1 MRRIILKFG
10 MLLNI
15 LLSSLSVSAYDFKV
29 DNICYNIISTS
40 ELTCS
45 VNSLYQAQEVVN
57 IPEKVTYMNNMYTVV
72 GIGSS
77 AFKGKSTLTAVSVP
91 ESVTSIGAY
100 AFYDCTSLTA
110 VSIPE
115 SVTTIG
121 ASAFQG
127 CSALT
132 TLVFNAE
139 NCTSCG
145 SLDNPAF
152 PSSISSL
159 IIGDKVTKIPDYF
172 LYNGSKIENLTI
184 PNSVTSIGN
193 DAFILSSSLISISIP
208 NSVTSI
214 GYAAFFLCSSLSSL
228 TLPNSIS
235 TIGTQTFSYCSS
247 LTSVAIPNSVTTI
260 GTRAFEYCSSLTSV
274 TISNSVT
281 SIGSYAFY
289 ECSSL
294 TSVTIGSGVLEIP
307 TSTFSGCSSII
318 KAFWLG
324 NTPPEGVNNVKA
336 KVNYVANKQY
346 SLSNMLVYQFLSS
359 KFDVDG
365 IVYVPVSPSDRTCDV
380 VDCIYDYDNA
390 DITIDGTVSNRGIDM
405 TVQKINQYAFYGNS
419 NIKTLKISNS
429 ITELGASAYENCKYL
444 ESVQIGTGV
453 PDLQS
458 STFSGCSSLSSITIP
473 NNIGSIGDYV
483 FAGCTA
489 LSDIT
494 IEDAEDGSQ
503 SDTSVSDCL
512 TLGSNG
518 ESPLFA
524 DCPLDEVYIGRKLS
538 YETSSYSG
546 YSPFYRNTSLR
557 TVEITDAETQI
568 YDNEFYGCSNL
579 KSLKIGNGVVSIGKW
594 AFSGCSSLDYFWAG
608 YKVESIG
615 DEAFSDC
622 TGLTKYYSYSATPPV
637 CGSQALD
644 DINKWECTLYVLDNS
659 VESYKAASQ
668 WKEFF
673 FIEETDEENI
683 PSSDVKDIELEE
695 SEDIE
700 VYDLNGVKVSN
711 TTSGLTKG
719 VYIVRKGSETKKVFV
734 P

>member
-1 MRRIILKFG
+1 MKRKQQSNYRWWLALVMGCIAIASHAASVNIEGLKPVGVYNGYPLYEVSTTSITVSSSEGSFNSIYVDWDEVAYNRSSYWSNY
-10 MLLNI
+10 LLNI
-15 LLSSLSVSAYDFKV
+15 MSFMDGMPHKLELRS
-29 DNICYNIISTS
+29 DNYGYGICYFTFDLGNFINGIW
-40 ELTCS
+40 
-45 VNSLYQAQEVVN
+45 YDVVN
-57 IPEKVTYMNNMYTVV
+57 GEAAVVDALNNIETATILSEFETG
-72 GIGSS
+72 GI
-77 AFKGKSTLTAVSVP
+77 KYP
-91 ESVTSIGAY
+91 VTSIGPG
-100 AFYDCTSLTA
+100 AFSWCSSLT
-110 VSIPE
+110 
-115 SVTTIG
+115 SV
-121 ASAFQG
+121 
-127 CSALT
+127 
-132 TLVFNAE
+132 
-139 NCTSCG
+139 
-145 SLDNPAF
+145 
-152 PSSISSL
+152 
-159 IIGDKVTKIPDYF
+159 
-172 LYNGSKIENLTI
+172 TI
-184 PNSVTSIGN
+184 PNSVTSIGSN
-193 DAFILSSSLISISIP
+193 AF
-208 NSVTSI
+208 
-214 GYAAFFLCSSLSSL
+214 G
-228 TLPNSIS
+228 
-235 TIGTQTFSYCSS
+235 YCSS
-247 LTSVAIPNSVTTI
+247 LA
-260 GTRAFEYCSSLTSV
+260 
-274 TISNSVT
+274 
-281 SIGSYAFY
+281 
-289 ECSSL
+289 
-294 TSVTIGSGVLEIP
+294 SVTIGSGVLEIP
-307 TSTFSGCSSII
+307 SYAFFDCSII

-324 NTPPEGVNNVKA
+324 NTPPKGVGNVGA
-336 KVNYVANKQY
+336 KVNYVANDQY
-346 SLSNMLVYQFLSS
+346 SLRNMMVYQFLSS

-380 VDCIYDYDNA
+380 VDCIYDYDNV
-390 DITIDGTVSNRGIDM
+390 DVTIDRTVSNRGIDM
-405 TVQKINQYAFYGNS
+405 KVQKINQYAFYGNS

-473 NNIGSIGDYV
+473 NNIGSVGDYV
-483 FAGCTA
+483 FAGCSS
-489 LSDIT
+489 LSDVT
-494 IEDAEDGSQ
+494 IEDAEEGSQ
-503 SDTSVSDCL
+503 NDTSVSDCL

-518 ESPLFA
+518 SLPLFA

-538 YETSSYSG
+538 YKTSSSSG

-579 KSLKIGNGVVSIGKW
+579 KSLKIGNGVLSIGKW

-673 FIEETDEENI
+673 FIEATDEENF

-695 SEDIE
+695 IGDIE
-700 VYDLNGVKVSN
+700 VFDLNGIKVSN
-711 TTSGLTKG
+711 TTNGLTKG
-719 VYIVRKGSETKKVFV
+719 VYIVRKGSETKKVLV